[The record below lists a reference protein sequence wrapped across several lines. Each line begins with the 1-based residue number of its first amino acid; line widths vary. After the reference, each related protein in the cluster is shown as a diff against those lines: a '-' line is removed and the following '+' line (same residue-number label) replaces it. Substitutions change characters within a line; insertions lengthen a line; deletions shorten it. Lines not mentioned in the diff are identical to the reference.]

1 MLLFELEKESVWTAL
16 EKTEEPIIMYGTGNG
31 ADKVFEVLDSRAIPI
46 SGVAASDGFVRKR
59 QFHGFEVKPVSAF
72 EEALGDF
79 TVIVTFG
86 TQIPEVIENIK
97 NIAKRHRVLVPCVPV
112 IGNEI
117 YCEEFIEKYEEK
129 INLAYSLLADEKS
142 REVYKNYI
150 NFEFSGKP
158 EYLFASESPGDE
170 AFPECIP
177 LSDEEVY
184 VDIGAYRGDTVA
196 EFLKITC
203 GKYKKIIAAEP
214 DVKSF
219 KKLCESCAEL
229 ENFEA
234 VNKAVTGFDGFV
246 GFSSLAGRQSA
257 VGGEKKTECVSLGT
271 LCGESAPTYIKID
284 SEGCE
289 YEILDG
295 ARDILK
301 AHRPKLNVAAYH
313 KSADIFELVI
323 LIKSINPDYTV
334 HLRHHPYIPAWDT
347 NLYCR

>member
-1 MLLFELEKESVWTAL
+1 MLLFELEKDSVWTAL

-31 ADKVFEVLDSRAIPI
+31 ADKVFEALDSRGITVN
-46 SGVAASDGFVRKR
+46 GVAASDGFVRKR
-59 QFHGFEVKPVSAF
+59 QFHGFEVRPISEF
-72 EEALGDF
+72 EEALEKF
-79 TVIVTFG
+79 TVIITFG
-86 TQIPEVIENIK
+86 TQIPEVIDNIK
-97 NIAKRHRVLVPCVPV
+97 NITKKHRVLVPCVPV

-117 YCEEFIEKYEEK
+117 YCEEFIEENEEK
-129 INLAYSLLADEKS
+129 INLAYTLLSDEKS

-150 NFEFSGKP
+150 NFEYSGKP
-158 EYLFASESPGDE
+158 EYLFASESHEDE
-170 AFPECIP
+170 AFSECIP
-177 LSDEEVY
+177 LSDDEVY

-196 EFLKITC
+196 KFLKLTG

-214 DVKSF
+214 DAKSF
-219 KKLCESCAEL
+219 KKLCESCAGL
-229 ENFEA
+229 NNFEA

-271 LCGESAPTYIKID
+271 LCGESAPSFVKID

-295 ARDILK
+295 AREILK
-301 AHRPKLNVAAYH
+301 RYRPKLNVAAYH

-323 LIKSINPDYTV
+323 LIKSIDHEYTV